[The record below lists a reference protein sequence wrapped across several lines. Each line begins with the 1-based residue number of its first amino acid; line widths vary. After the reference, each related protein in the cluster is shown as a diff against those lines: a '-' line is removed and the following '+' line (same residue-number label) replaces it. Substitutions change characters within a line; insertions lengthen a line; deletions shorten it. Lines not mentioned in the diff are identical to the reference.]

1 MHKTLCV
8 AAIALAMFAL
18 TADRSAGT
26 PNTTLTSPLIVA
38 RGRLVNQTEPF
49 PATTLFTPTQ
59 DGLYR
64 LSVYATLTTADPTST
79 STWSYGFSWTDDAGA
94 ESAGFVLGQNGDQLG
109 QFYNG
114 SYGYPGNAIP
124 PFEAKKGIPV
134 MHFMAHSTVPD
145 NTAYSLYYVVE
156 RLE

>member
-1 MHKTLCV
+1 MYKALC
-8 AAIALAMFAL
+8 ATAILLVIIAV
-18 TADRSAGT
+18 TVGRSAGI
-26 PNTTLTSPLIVA
+26 PNATLTSPLIVA
-38 RGRLVNQTEPF
+38 RGRLVNQTQPF

-64 LSVYATLTTADPTST
+64 LSVYATVTTADPTSN

-94 ESAGFVLGQNGDQLG
+94 ESAGFVLGQNGNQLG

-134 MHFMAHSTVPD
+134 MHFMAHSDIPD
-145 NTAYSLYYVVE
+145 NSAYSLYFVVE